1 MTESELPPFI
11 RVPDTFIPPV
21 KRNHWVVMNER
32 DFAQWNIDF
41 PKGAML
47 DPRELWDYLKQVM
60 QIGHEEAVFSATQM
74 PDPDI
79 TDKYV
84 DVSWEYYVT
93 RVEQL
98 LVAKTP
104 VHPLWGLKCCN
115 AIARL
120 SHYDLSGNVVESNVG
135 YNLSELLC
143 ALRPDAA
150 ERRGA
155 GGFRWFDDY
164 LGRRRAPC
172 PIVFRGKSA
181 RKWTREDIPSLS
193 SEEFYEHGYELQAAY
208 ISIRLPT
215 DIWFPRVYG
224 YMEDIERDKI
234 FQEHEDGSYSLIKPG
249 PYDFYQWFDNRE
261 LALVH
266 TPRLNRFLQ
275 RVRQWTVDCG
285 GSWSIDRAACCDEL
299 IISDLLW
306 NEDGI
311 ILDI

>member
-1 MTESELPPFI
+1 MTESELPPFVK
-11 RVPDTFIPPV
+11 VPDTFIPPV

-98 LVAKTP
+98 LVANTP

-143 ALRPDAA
+143 ALRPDEA
-150 ERRGA
+150 ERRWPSGNLV
-155 GGFRWFDDY
+155 FDDY

-172 PIVFRGKSA
+172 PIRWWGMGA
-181 RKWTREDIPSLS
+181 RKRKREDFPSFS
-193 SEEFYEHGYELQAAY
+193 DEEFYEHGHQFKEAY
-208 ISIRLPT
+208 LRICLPT
-215 DIWFPRVYG
+215 DIWFPRVNG
-224 YMEDIERDKI
+224 YMEDIERDEI
-234 FQEHEDGSYSLIKPG
+234 YHYDENGNYTLIKPG

-275 RVRQWTVDCG
+275 RVRQWTVECG
-285 GSWSIDRAACCDEL
+285 GAWSIESADCHMSLFAEQ
-299 IISDLLW
+299 LW